1 MNAFIVRKTA
11 TLPELAMQANIH
23 AIQAFTL
30 SETIASLA
38 GDHEDLQ
45 DYKRF
50 ARVGNLLWVLQD
62 LLEQQA
68 SLCEQ
73 LNRMAREQ
81 GRAQEVQA

>member
-1 MNAFIVRKTA
+1 MNAFVVRKTA
-11 TLPELAMQANIH
+11 TLPELALQANIS
-23 AIQAFTL
+23 AIQAYAL

-38 GDHEDLQ
+38 DDQEDLQ

-50 ARVGNLLWVLQD
+50 ARVGNLMWVLQD

-81 GRAQEVQA
+81 AKAREGQV

>member
-1 MNAFIVRKTA
+1 MNVFVVRETA

-23 AIQAFTL
+23 ATQAFAL

-45 DYKRF
+45 DYKQF
-50 ARVGNLLWVLQD
+50 ARVGNLLWSLQG

-81 GRAQEVQA
+81 AKAQEVQV